1 METARV
7 FVGIPLPESCQTL
20 VGDLTRRLGPLSRGP
35 MSRTRPGNA
44 HVTLKFLGDVPVDA
58 PTGLAAIR
66 TALGAIDFCS
76 FPLTLAGGG
85 FFPDVTR
92 PRVIWAALAHGAGP
106 CRTLA
111 AAVEETLVPLGFP
124 PEPRPFT
131 AHLTLARLK
140 APGRGGDWPAMLNAL
155 TETVWPN
162 VLVSAFALFRSTLSQ
177 AGPRYEVLDTF
188 AARDASCGVLKIS

>member
-7 FVGIPLPESCQTL
+7 FVGIPLPPSCQT
-20 VGDLTRRLGPLSRGP
+20 VVDVATRRLAALSRGP

-44 HVTLKFLGDVPVDA
+44 HVTLKFLGNVPLDGPAGV
-58 PTGLAAIR
+58 AAVR
-66 TALGAIDFCS
+66 QALGTIAFAA
-76 FPLTLAGGG
+76 FPLTIAGGG

-92 PRVIWAALAHGAGP
+92 PRVIWAALARGAGP

-111 AAVEETLVPLGFP
+111 AAVEEALAPLGFP

-155 TETVWPN
+155 TETVWPD
-162 VLVSAFALFRSTLSQ
+162 VLVSTFVLFRSTLSQ
-177 AGPRYEVLDTF
+177 AGSRYEVLDTF
-188 AARDASCGVLKIS
+188 AARDA